1 MSTNSEFNERIHF
14 LIGHSHSNFH
24 TATGSMTSL
33 QAKLTQDLAKRLSKK
48 TGLMQQGFTLV
59 ELLIVV
65 VIVGILSAVA
75 LPQFFSQ
82 TKKAAA
88 TEGTQQAS
96 SIAKQ
101 AAAYYLEQGT
111 LGTVDADCSDY
122 AGTIVDTNTNFT
134 YACSGT
140 KTAFVVTATGKEG
153 NDNTEGVVV
162 TFTGNLTD
170 GTFSKPVVTGI

>member
-1 MSTNSEFNERIHF
+1 MTTLKSKLLQT
-14 LIGHSHSNFH
+14 L
-24 TATGSMTSL
+24 ATRSR
-33 QAKLTQDLAKRLSKK
+33 DSK
-48 TGLMQQGFTLV
+48 GRANNGFTLV

-88 TEGTQQAS
+88 TEGTQSAS

-101 AAAYYLEQGT
+101 AAAYYLEQGS
-111 LGTVDADCSDY
+111 LGTVDKTCATY
-122 AGTIVDTNTNFT
+122 AGTLNTTNTNFT
-134 YACSGT
+134 YECSGS
-140 KTAFVVTATGKEG
+140 KTAFAVKAIGKTT
-153 NDNTEGVVV
+153 NDNTNGVTV

>member
-1 MSTNSEFNERIHF
+1 MSAFKKQLIHSLLGRIDQKRRKSNS
-14 LIGHSHSNFH
+14 
-24 TATGSMTSL
+24 A
-33 QAKLTQDLAKRLSKK
+33 
-48 TGLMQQGFTLV
+48 FTLV

-101 AAAYYLEQGT
+101 ASAYYLEQGS

-122 AGTIVDTNTNFT
+122 AGTIDTTNTNFT
-134 YACSGT
+134 YACSGD
-140 KTAFVVTATGKEG
+140 KEAFVVTATGKNG
-153 NDNTEGVVV
+153 NDNTEGVEIV
-162 TFTGNLTD
+162 FTGNLTD

>member
-1 MSTNSEFNERIHF
+1 
-14 LIGHSHSNFH
+14 
-24 TATGSMTSL
+24 MTTFKTEL
-33 QAKLTQDLAKRLSKK
+33 LRTLAKSAARRSAKSPN
-48 TGLMQQGFTLV
+48 GFTLV

-88 TEGTQQAS
+88 TEGTQTAS

-101 AAAYYLEQGT
+101 AAAYYLEQGS
-111 LGTVDADCSDY
+111 LGTVDKSCATY
-122 AGTIVDTNTNFT
+122 AGKLKTTNTNFT
-134 YACSGT
+134 YECSGS
-140 KTAFVVTATGKEG
+140 KTAFVVTATGKTT
-153 NDNTEGVVV
+153 NDNTNGVKVE
-162 TFTGNLTD
+162 FTGNLTD

>member
-1 MSTNSEFNERIHF
+1 MGTHTQIFN
-14 LIGHSHSNFH
+14 

-48 TGLMQQGFTLV
+48 TGLIQQGFTLV

-122 AGTIVDTNTNFT
+122 AGTISTTNTNFT

-140 KTAFVVTATGKEG
+140 KTAFVVTATGKDT
-153 NDNTEGVVV
+153 NDNTKGVVV
-162 TFTGNLTD
+162 KFTGNLTD

>member
-1 MSTNSEFNERIHF
+1 
-14 LIGHSHSNFH
+14 
-24 TATGSMTSL
+24 MTSL
-33 QAKLTQDLAKRLSKK
+33 QAKLTQNLAKRLGKNM
-48 TGLMQQGFTLV
+48 GRLQQGFTLV
-59 ELLIVV
+59 ELLVVV

-75 LPQFFSQ
+75 LPQFFTQ

-101 AAAYYLEQGT
+101 AAAYYLENGGIASGDT
-111 LGTVDADCSDY
+111 HTNCTAY
-122 AGTIVDTNTNFT
+122 AGTIKVDNTNFT
-134 YACSGT
+134 YACSGS
-140 KTAFVVTATGKEG
+140 KTAFVVTATGKDT
-153 NDNTEGVVV
+153 NDNTKGVVV

>member
-1 MSTNSEFNERIHF
+1 
-14 LIGHSHSNFH
+14 
-24 TATGSMTSL
+24 MTTFQTELLRTLSRR
-33 QAKLTQDLAKRLSKK
+33 AAKRSKK
-48 TGLMQQGFTLV
+48 SNRGFTLV

-88 TEGTQQAS
+88 TEGTQTAS

-101 AAAYYLEQGT
+101 AAAYYLEQGS
-111 LGTVDADCSDY
+111 LGTVDKECKTY
-122 AGTIVDTNTNFT
+122 AGDKINTAKKAKFK

-140 KTAFVVTATGKEG
+140 AEAFVVTATGDA
-153 NDNTEGVVV
+153 NDANTKNVVV
-162 TFTGNLTD
+162 TFTGNLTE
-170 GTFSKPVVTGI
+170 GTFDKPVVKGI

>member
-1 MSTNSEFNERIHF
+1 
-14 LIGHSHSNFH
+14 
-24 TATGSMTSL
+24 MTSL
-33 QAKLTQDLAKRLSKK
+33 QAKLSQHRASRLSKEPRVI
-48 TGLMQQGFTLV
+48 QQGFTLV

-88 TEGTQQAS
+88 TEGTQTAS

-111 LGTVDADCSDY
+111 LGTVDKTCETY
-122 AGTIVDTNTNFT
+122 AGKLNTKNTNFT
-134 YACSGT
+134 YECTGDKS
-140 KTAFVVTATGKEG
+140 AFVVTATGKAT
-153 NDNTEGVVV
+153 NDNTNGVKVE
-162 TFTGNLTD
+162 FTGNLTD
-170 GTFSKPVVTGI
+170 GTFSKPKVSGI

>member
-1 MSTNSEFNERIHF
+1 MCLEALNHHSQLGQAIPESMTTIKTNLLRTLATQSTRREADATNS
-14 LIGHSHSNFH
+14 
-24 TATGSMTSL
+24 A
-33 QAKLTQDLAKRLSKK
+33 
-48 TGLMQQGFTLV
+48 FTLV

-101 AAAYYLEQGT
+101 AAAYYLEQGS
-111 LGTVDADCSDY
+111 LGTVDSTCKAY
-122 AGTIVDTNTNFT
+122 AGELKTDNTNFT
-134 YACSGT
+134 YTCKGT
-140 KTAFVVTATGKEG
+140 KTAFVVEAKGKDS
-153 NDNTEGVVV
+153 NDNTKGVVV

-170 GTFSKPVVTGI
+170 GTFKKPVVTGI

>member
-1 MSTNSEFNERIHF
+1 
-14 LIGHSHSNFH
+14 
-24 TATGSMTSL
+24 MTSL
-33 QAKLTQDLAKRLSKK
+33 QAKLTQNLASRLSKK
-48 TGLMQQGFTLV
+48 PGGFQQGFTLV
-59 ELLIVV
+59 ELLVVV

-75 LPQFFSQ
+75 LPQFMSQ
-82 TKKAAA
+82 TKRAAA

-111 LGTVDADCSDY
+111 LGDVDETCETY
-122 AGTIVDTNTNFT
+122 AGKLNVDNTNFT
-134 YACSGT
+134 YKCKGDKEKFEVIAE
-140 KTAFVVTATGKEG
+140 GKDT
-153 NDNTEGVVV
+153 NDNTKDVVV

>member
-1 MSTNSEFNERIHF
+1 
-14 LIGHSHSNFH
+14 
-24 TATGSMTSL
+24 MTSM
-33 QAKLTQDLAKRLSKK
+33 QAKLSHDLAKRLSKK
-48 TGLMQQGFTLV
+48 TGVLQQGFTLV

-88 TEGTQQAS
+88 TEGTQTAS

-101 AAAYYLEQGT
+101 AAAYYLEQGS
-111 LGTVDADCSDY
+111 LGTVDVSCETY
-122 AGTIVDTNTNFT
+122 AGKLNTDNTNFT
-134 YACSGT
+134 YECSGD
-140 KTAFVVTATGKEG
+140 KSAFIVTAKGKTT
-153 NDNTEGVVV
+153 NDNTNGVEV

>member
-1 MSTNSEFNERIHF
+1 
-14 LIGHSHSNFH
+14 
-24 TATGSMTSL
+24 MTSM
-33 QAKLTQDLAKRLSKK
+33 QAKLTQNLASRLSKK
-48 TGLMQQGFTLV
+48 AGGFQQGFTLV
-59 ELLIVV
+59 ELLVVV

-75 LPQFFSQ
+75 LPQFMSQ

-111 LGTVDADCSDY
+111 LGDVDKTCETY
-122 AGTIVDTNTNFT
+122 AGKLNVKNTNFT
-134 YACSGT
+134 YECKGT
-140 KTAFVVTATGKEG
+140 KEKFEVIAKGKDT
-153 NDNTEGVVV
+153 NDNTKDVVV

>member
-1 MSTNSEFNERIHF
+1 MTTITSKLLRTLATRTAKHQ
-14 LIGHSHSNFH
+14 GRASND
-24 TATGSMTSL
+24 A
-33 QAKLTQDLAKRLSKK
+33 
-48 TGLMQQGFTLV
+48 FTLV

-65 VIVGILSAVA
+65 VIVGVLSAVA
-75 LPQFFSQ
+75 LPQFFNQ

-96 SIAKQ
+96 AIAKQ

-122 AGTIVDTNTNFT
+122 AGTIKDDNTNFK

-140 KTAFVVTATGKEG
+140 KTAFVVKATGIDT
-153 NDNTEGVVV
+153 NDNTKGVVV
-162 TFTGNLTD
+162 TVTANLTD
-170 GTFSKPVVTGI
+170 GTFSKPQITGI

>member
-1 MSTNSEFNERIHF
+1 MTTIKSKLLRT
-14 LIGHSHSNFH
+14 L
-24 TATGSMTSL
+24 ATRSAGR
-33 QAKLTQDLAKRLSKK
+33 QAAANNDA
-48 TGLMQQGFTLV
+48 FTLV

-96 SIAKQ
+96 AIAKQ
-101 AAAYYLEQGT
+101 AAGYYLEQGT

-122 AGTIVDTNTNFT
+122 AGTIKTDNTNFE

-140 KTAFVVTATGKEG
+140 KTAFVVKATGKDS
-153 NDNTEGVVV
+153 NDNTKGVVV
-162 TFTGNLTD
+162 TVTANLTD
-170 GTFSKPVVTGI
+170 GTFSKPQITGI

>member
-1 MSTNSEFNERIHF
+1 MGTLTQIIN
-14 LIGHSHSNFH
+14 

-48 TGLMQQGFTLV
+48 TGLIQQGFTLV

-111 LGTVDADCSDY
+111 LGTVDKTCATY
-122 AGTIVDTNTNFT
+122 AGTLNTKNTNFE
-134 YACSGT
+134 YECSGS
-140 KTAFVVTATGKEG
+140 KTAFVVTATGKST
-153 NDNTEGVVV
+153 NDNTNGVVV
-162 TFTGNLTD
+162 KFTGNLTD
-170 GTFSKPVVTGI
+170 GTFTKPVVTGI

>member
-1 MSTNSEFNERIHF
+1 
-14 LIGHSHSNFH
+14 
-24 TATGSMTSL
+24 MTSL
-33 QAKLTQDLAKRLSKK
+33 QAKFAQNLATRLSKK
-48 TGLMQQGFTLV
+48 LGGLERGFTLV

-75 LPQFFSQ
+75 LPQFLTQ

-101 AAAYYLEQGT
+101 AAAYYLENGS
-111 LGTVDADCSDY
+111 LGTVDTDCSDY

-140 KTAFVVTATGKEG
+140 KDAFVVTATGKAT
-153 NDNTEGVVV
+153 NDNTKGVTV

-170 GTFSKPVVTGI
+170 GTFSKPVVSGI

>member
-1 MSTNSEFNERIHF
+1 
-14 LIGHSHSNFH
+14 
-24 TATGSMTSL
+24 MTSL
-33 QAKLTQDLAKRLSKK
+33 QAKLTQNLSTRLSKR
-48 TGLMQQGFTLV
+48 TGSPQQGFTLV
-59 ELLIVV
+59 ELLVVV

-88 TEGTQQAS
+88 TEGTQTAS

-111 LGTVDADCSDY
+111 LGTVDKTCETY
-122 AGTIVDTNTNFT
+122 AGKLNTKNTNFE
-134 YACSGT
+134 YECSGD
-140 KTAFVVTATGKEG
+140 KRAFVVTAKGKTT
-153 NDNTEGVVV
+153 NDNTNGVEDK
-162 TFTGNLTD
+162 FTGNLTD

>member
-1 MSTNSEFNERIHF
+1 
-14 LIGHSHSNFH
+14 
-24 TATGSMTSL
+24 MTSL

-48 TGLMQQGFTLV
+48 TGLIQQGFTLV

-65 VIVGILSAVA
+65 VIVGILSTVA

-122 AGTIVDTNTNFT
+122 AGTILDTNTNFT
-134 YACSGT
+134 YSCSGT
-140 KTAFVVTATGKEG
+140 KTAFVVTATGKDT
-153 NDNTEGVVV
+153 NDNTKGVVV
-162 TFTGNLTD
+162 KFTGNLTD

>member
-1 MSTNSEFNERIHF
+1 MTTLKSKLLQT
-14 LIGHSHSNFH
+14 L
-24 TATGSMTSL
+24 ATRSRD
-33 QAKLTQDLAKRLSKK
+33 AEARDIN
-48 TGLMQQGFTLV
+48 GFTLV

-88 TEGTQQAS
+88 TEGTQTAS

-101 AAAYYLEQGT
+101 AAAYYLEQGS
-111 LGTVDADCSDY
+111 LGTVDKSCATY
-122 AGTIVDTNTNFT
+122 AGTLNTTNTNFT
-134 YACSGT
+134 YACEGT
-140 KTAFVVTATGKEG
+140 KDKFKVIATGKTD
-153 NDNTEGVVV
+153 NDNTKGVTV

-170 GTFSKPVVTGI
+170 GTFDKPVVTGI

>member
-1 MSTNSEFNERIHF
+1 
-14 LIGHSHSNFH
+14 
-24 TATGSMTSL
+24 MTTFQTELLRTLTRRAARRS
-33 QAKLTQDLAKRLSKK
+33 AKAPN
-48 TGLMQQGFTLV
+48 GFTLV

-101 AAAYYLEQGT
+101 AAAYYLENGS
-111 LGTVDADCSDY
+111 LGTVDSDCSDY
-122 AGTIVDTNTNFT
+122 AGKIVTDNTNFT

-140 KTAFVVTATGKEG
+140 KTAFVVTATGKDS
-153 NDNTEGVVV
+153 NDNTKGVVV
-162 TFTGNLTD
+162 KFTGNLTD

>member
-1 MSTNSEFNERIHF
+1 
-14 LIGHSHSNFH
+14 
-24 TATGSMTSL
+24 MTSL

-48 TGLMQQGFTLV
+48 TGLIQQGFTLV

-75 LPQFFSQ
+75 LPQFFNQ

-101 AAAYYLEQGT
+101 AAAYYLEQGS